1 MSAGTLDRRDAPES
15 GGVAARA
22 SGAAPRRH
30 PAGSAMSEAPVPDL
44 AGVYEAHFRYVWRCL
59 RSLGVRD
66 AHLDDALQDVFLVV
80 QRRLPDFDG
89 GAELRTWLYAIALRI
104 ARKYRDRA
112 RREPASLEAAR
123 EHTPELPAAPDANGA
138 AALAHERLALAR
150 LALSAL
156 DDEKREV
163 FVLARIEEMSAPE
176 IASVVGVPINTVYS
190 RLRAARLAFDAEITR
205 LAAST
210 RNSR

>member
-1 MSAGTLDRRDAPES
+1 MAERPR
-15 GGVAARA
+15 VA
-22 SGAAPRRH
+22 
-30 PAGSAMSEAPVPDL
+30 DL
-44 AGVYEAHFRYVWRCL
+44 ASVYEAHFRYVWRCL

-80 QRRLPDFDG
+80 QRRLPEFDG

-104 ARKYRDRA
+104 ARKYRERA

-123 EHTPELPAAPDANGA
+123 EQTPELPGA
-138 AALAHERLALAR
+138 AESSGEPALARERLALAR
-150 LALSAL
+150 QALSAL

-176 IASVVGVPINTVYS
+176 IASVIGVPVNTVYS
-190 RLRAARLAFDAEITR
+190 RLRAARLAFEAEITR
-205 LAAST
+205 LAANT
-210 RNSR
+210 RSSR